1 MKKIFVL
8 LFAGLL
14 LITMSA
20 CGGKKIDRSQFDE
33 GEKMDA
39 EESAQYAADNIGNPY
54 AQSEIGIQR
63 AYRNLAV
70 VYGNY
75 DGELQSF
82 VRFEYVKDAVYEG
95 APVYVFSKKASKTQD
110 GEYKHHS
117 YVVMYKDGSM
127 MIPNAKIS

>member
-8 LFAGLL
+8 LFAVLL

-20 CGGKKIDRSQFDE
+20 CGKNIDRSQFDE

-70 VYGNY
+70 IYGNY
-75 DGELQSF
+75 DIGKIIFIPPAVSYSHNIIGVSTFNGEMTISYHNITTLQ
-82 VRFEYVKDAVYEG
+82 
-95 APVYVFSKKASKTQD
+95 
-110 GEYKHHS
+110 HS
-117 YVVMYKDGSM
+117 YSEKDLLES
-127 MIPNAKIS
+127 